1 MWRLDLRMEAGV
13 GIGKDLDGLD
23 MTGDYPQE
31 YPNVEAYVHARWG
44 IPLHNLREMRAAALI
59 VRRLVGLV
67 RASAQFNTDDSALM
81 ARLERWGNV
90 SAIVV

>member
-31 YPNVEAYVHARWG
+31 YRVTPACAR
-44 IPLHNLREMRAAALI
+44 
-59 VRRLVGLV
+59 
-67 RASAQFNTDDSALM
+67 
-81 ARLERWGNV
+81 ARLSSLHR
-90 SAIVV
+90 